1 VSAKATKISLVI
13 VDDHPIFRQGVV
25 DAFSMEKDMNVV
37 GQAASGQEGLEMILN
52 LQPAVA
58 VVDVNLPN
66 LNGQQLTRHLRTE
79 KSNTRV
85 VLLTAYDD
93 SSQVIHAMAAG
104 AAAYCVKD
112 IDPAKLVQIV
122 RDVFGGGYVVSE
134 TVFDQEGLQ
143 RWLGERTV
151 VSSSAYSDPGDPFEP
166 LSGREMEVLECV
178 TRGMSN
184 KEIAGALDISH
195 QTVKNHVT
203 AILRKLSVE
212 DRTQAAVYALRR
224 GWVRLYDDAAN
235 TQE

>member
-1 VSAKATKISLVI
+1 MAKISLVV

-25 DAFSMEKDMNVV
+25 DAFSLEKDLHVV
-37 GQAASGQEGLEMILN
+37 GQAANGDQALELVKK
-52 LQPAVA
+52 LRPQVA
-58 VVDVNLPN
+58 VVDVNLPG
-66 LNGQQLTRHLRTE
+66 LNGQQLTRYLRAE
-79 KSNTRV
+79 KSPTRV
-85 VLLTAYDD
+85 ILLTAYDD

-112 IDPAKLVQIV
+112 IAPSKLVEIV
-122 RDVFGGGYVVSE
+122 RAVSKGNYWVAE
-134 TVFDQEGLQ
+134 TLFDQPGLQ
-143 RWLGERTV
+143 RWLGERTEL
-151 VSSSAYSDPGDPFEP
+151 SSRAYSDPGDPFEP

-184 KEIAGALDISH
+184 KEIATSLDISH

-203 AILRKLSVE
+203 AILRKLNVE

-224 GWVRLYDDAAN
+224 GWVRLYENSEN